1 ELTFGRLRPVERAF
15 ALATIELTHVAARQR
30 HIGDAIAVDVE
41 AARPEP
47 RERRLIDFRQPGL
60 GVEPDHIAGITKD
73 GAPDSAVDRVYAD
86 AVEAGVDAFVLGR
99 IDRLVRLHIVID
111 LAVAV
116 GVDDDREPALGLR
129 LVTGL
134 FVDPAVQIADHAL
147 LWAAG
152 AGPQG

>member
-1 ELTFGRLRPVERAF
+1 AVHPGYQRLVGIAGGHRNVGAEPGRVELVDPRVIARLGAAAFSDVPELRSREWNERPPFRTELTFGRLRPVERAF

-86 AVEAGVDAFVLGR
+86 AV
-99 IDRLVRLHIVID
+99 
-111 LAVAV
+111 
-116 GVDDDREPALGLR
+116 
-129 LVTGL
+129 
-134 FVDPAVQIADHAL
+134 
-147 LWAAG
+147 
-152 AGPQG
+152 